1 MAKTKLEQMT
11 DEEIARMS
19 KSDLRKAT
27 RAGLRAAYN
36 RLDTLEKAGYPISD
50 YNQTFKSVMGKD
62 YGSALD
68 DLGDSLNELRG
79 KARYLQ
85 KHLKADSSSLQGM
98 RRKERTGLEL
108 LAKLSGNEGATIKRV
123 KGGYRMLGHTYSKEE
138 MSEFWQIVRKVDEDH
153 TMQTL
158 KEGSGEGVSRVY
170 EMVFNQGK
178 KNPSE
183 ILQELKDVYK
193 EQQLEQARKEEE
205 QERRFEEIKKG
216 RKYRND

>member
-1 MAKTKLEQMT
+1 MAKTKLEQISNEDLM
-11 DEEIARMS
+11 RMN
-19 KSDLRKAT
+19 KSDLRNIT

-50 YNQTFKSVMGKD
+50 YNQTFKNVMGKD

-68 DLGDSLNELRG
+68 DLGDSLNELRS

-98 RRKERTGLEL
+98 KKKEQSGLEL
-108 LAKLSGNEGATIKRV
+108 LAKLSGNEGAKIRRV
-123 KGGYRMLGHTYSKEE
+123 KGGYRMLGHTYTKEE
-138 MSEFWQIVRKVDEDH
+138 LSEFWKIVRKVDEDH
-153 TMQTL
+153 TLQTL
-158 KEGSGEGVSRVY
+158 KDGSGEGVSRVY

-183 ILQELKDVYK
+183 ILKELKDVYK